1 MVVYHNALPCS
12 LTPLMQGQGLHAAVC
27 QAWRLRSFLSCSVI
41 ALTGITPN
49 SMLEQM
55 KESLQLTNPLHVS
68 QSISFPLDRPTIFM
82 YSAQYF
88 SIHVM
93 TLGWCLT
100 FHVDLRTCV
109 LMNGLQPESDP
120 PKSIIYVQQRLGS
133 LKL

>member
-1 MVVYHNALPCS
+1 
-12 LTPLMQGQGLHAAVC
+12 MQQSAKLG
-27 QAWRLRSFLSCSVI
+27 RLRSFLSCSVI

-55 KESLQLTNPLHVS
+55 KESLQLTNPLS
-68 QSISFPLDRPTIFM
+68 QSFPLDRPTIFM

-100 FHVDLRTCV
+100 FHVDLRTCI

>member
-68 QSISFPLDRPTIFM
+68 QSFPLDRPTIFM